1 MKRKIFSLVMSLLL
15 FGPLAAQANTV
26 DASYTI
32 SGSAGNWLYDFSFTN
47 NIGGTNN
54 IYAVVLTM
62 PNTTTI
68 AGSPTSWGQ
77 GSFTP
82 IEWCYASNCGYFGG
96 TNLAPGDTLS
106 GFLVRDTAVTP
117 LSSIGWAVY
126 AEGGTYFG
134 SDNINNYYNPGF
146 AGTMVTPLPAA
157 LPLFATG
164 LGALG
169 LLGWRRKR
177 KAAPQPV
184 S

>member
-47 NIGGTNN
+47 NIGSTNN
-54 IYAVVLTM
+54 IYAMELTIA
-62 PNTTTI
+62 NTATV

-82 IEWCYASNCGYFGG
+82 IEWCYASNCSYSGV

-106 GFLVRDTAVTP
+106 GFLVHYTGETP
-117 LSSIGWAVY
+117 LSSIGWVVY

-134 SDNINNYYNPGF
+134 SDNINNYNNPG
-146 AGTMVTPLPAA
+146 
-157 LPLFATG
+157 
-164 LGALG
+164 
-169 LLGWRRKR
+169 
-177 KAAPQPV
+177 
-184 S
+184 